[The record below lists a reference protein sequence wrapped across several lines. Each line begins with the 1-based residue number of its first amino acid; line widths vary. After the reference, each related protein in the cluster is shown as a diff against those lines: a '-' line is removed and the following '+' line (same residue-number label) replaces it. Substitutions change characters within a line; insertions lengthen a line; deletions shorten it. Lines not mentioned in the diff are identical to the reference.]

1 MWRVCIYIF
10 LHGATAPNGPGLHDC
25 THTHH
30 TLPNNTQQS
39 QETDIH
45 APAGFEPAI
54 PASERPPESACMIFF
69 RYLMPSFL
77 KIDAT
82 LSIFLTSGW
91 IMGPTHTHIHTQNTR
106 LFYSRL
112 HRLST
117 PADTVIVCYSKQA
130 KSMETLCLMIQFV
143 SQCISTPVIS
153 TKTFVLAVRSRVPFT
168 CGRSGFL
175 HQMAQV
181 I

>member
-91 IMGPTHTHIHTQNTR
+91 IMGPTHTHTHTHTKYTFILFETSQTFHPRWHCYCLLQQTSEEYGNTVP
-106 LFYSRL
+106 YDSVCQPVYL
-112 HRLST
+112 HS
-117 PADTVIVCYSKQA
+117 CY
-130 KSMETLCLMIQFV
+130 IN
-143 SQCISTPVIS
+143 
-153 TKTFVLAVRSRVPFT
+153 
-168 CGRSGFL
+168 
-175 HQMAQV
+175 
-181 I
+181 